1 MNCQRRDALRSL
13 RADIKTIKARLE
25 EERDA
30 EENALAAMP
39 ESFQFST
46 RGDAM
51 QDAISGMDE
60 AIYEL
65 ETAIERI
72 TEVVECE

>member
-25 EERDA
+25 EQRDA
-30 EENALAAMP
+30 EENALSAMP

-60 AIYEL
+60 AIDEL
-65 ETAIERI
+65 QTAIERI